1 MTNNNQKFY
10 TSTKAGIDD
19 LTYDLMRLKDAIAQ
33 IEKKMGR
40 ILQPYTNEYV
50 YNLAN
55 RGNNMDRDCITDR
68 TYQLEDFAKEVFFN
82 AYTEKAD
89 ASLHM
94 DLLQHAIGAVNWREI
109 LMAHMELEPQA
120 QV

>member
-1 MTNNNQKFY
+1 MCYQQNGYENYQTWV
-10 TSTKAGIDD
+10 TSLWLDN
-19 LTYDLMRLKDAIAQ
+19 
-33 IEKKMGR
+33 E
-40 ILQPYTNEYV
+40 PYTNEYV

-55 RGNNMDRDCITDR
+55 RGDNMDRDCITDR

-94 DLLQHAIGAVNWREI
+94 DLLQHAIEAVNWREI
-109 LMAHMELEPQA
+109 LTAHMELETEA

>member
-1 MTNNNQKFY
+1 MCYQQNGYENYQTWV
-10 TSTKAGIDD
+10 TSLWLDN
-19 LTYDLMRLKDAIAQ
+19 
-33 IEKKMGR
+33 E
-40 ILQPYTNEYV
+40 PYTNEYV

-55 RGNNMDRDCITDR
+55 RGDNMDRDCITDR

-109 LMAHMELEPQA
+109 LTAHMELETEA

>member
-1 MTNNNQKFY
+1 M
-10 TSTKAGIDD
+10 
-19 LTYDLMRLKDAIAQ
+19 
-33 IEKKMGR
+33 
-40 ILQPYTNEYV
+40 

-55 RGNNMDRDCITDR
+55 RGDNADRDCITDR
-68 TYQLEDFAKEVFFN
+68 THQLEYFAKDVFFN
-82 AYTEKAD
+82 AYTENAD

-109 LMAHMELEPQA
+109 LMAHMELETEA